1 MIFYTTVPRA
11 ASHTEPAPRSRDC
24 PPADFFGVGPLRP
37 IGRIVAEVV
46 GGVAFRAASYWLVR
60 ADEAGSE
67 DRIACLE
74 TADAILQKAGL
85 RWGDIMPGVAA

>member
-1 MIFYTTVPRA
+1 MAMVGFVMTGRPKY
-11 ASHTEPAPRSRDC
+11 
-24 PPADFFGVGPLRP
+24 PPACGSLRP
-37 IGRIVAEVV
+37 VGKLAAEVV
-46 GGVAFRAASYWLVR
+46 GDVAVRAVFYWFAR
-60 ADEAGSE
+60 ADEADGE